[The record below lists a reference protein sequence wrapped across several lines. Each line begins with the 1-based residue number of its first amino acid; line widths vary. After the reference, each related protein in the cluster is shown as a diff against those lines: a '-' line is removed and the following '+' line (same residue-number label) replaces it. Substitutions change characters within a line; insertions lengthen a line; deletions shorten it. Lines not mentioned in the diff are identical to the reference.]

1 MNMHVNCPNCRF
13 RGRLSDALAT
23 LRTIVCPRCKA
34 AVTTDQLRRG
44 MSAKSL
50 DDASFPIFVEPS
62 ADHTPAPE
70 SGGAVVVQAAPAGLG
85 ERVAASEPPVDRTP
99 PPVAT
104 LAPLAAVDPAPVG
117 TEPEPYSSD
126 YMKEEA
132 GRFAQ
137 YVAAR
142 LGELQKKRAQLADA
156 ESRFEQMT
164 MDQKQELYRARAATT
179 TASTRVTDRE
189 SALQAQAA
197 ALAVR
202 EASLAAREVEV
213 AARESRVAR
222 AESRATETDRRT
234 AELRASIDQL
244 EARRL
249 AMAEERE
256 ALNRRA
262 EALDR
267 AELAQHRRAVELD
280 ELDERLRL
288 EQDEFEREQ
297 AS

>member
-1 MNMHVNCPNCRF
+1 MNTHVNCPNCRF

-44 MSAKSL
+44 MSARSL
-50 DDASFPIFVEPS
+50 DDATFPIFVEP
-62 ADHTPAPE
+62 APEHTPAPE
-70 SGGAVVVQAAPAGLG
+70 GGAVAVQAAPAGLG
-85 ERVAASEPPVDRTP
+85 ERVAVPPEPPVDRTP

-104 LAPLAAVDPAPVG
+104 LAPLAAVAPAPAA
-117 TEPEPYSSD
+117 EAEPYSGD

-142 LGELQKKRAQLADA
+142 LAELQKKRAQLADA
-156 ESRFEQMT
+156 ESRFERMT

-179 TASTRVTDRE
+179 AASAGLTDRE
-189 SALQAQAA
+189 AALQAQAV
-197 ALAVR
+197 ALAAR
-202 EASLAAREVEV
+202 EVSVAAREVEV

-234 AELRASIDQL
+234 AELRSAIDQL
-244 EARRL
+244 EARRVAL
-249 AMAEERE
+249 AEERE

-267 AELAQHRRAVELD
+267 AELAQHRRAAELD

-288 EQDEFEREQ
+288 EQDEFDRERTG
-297 AS
+297 